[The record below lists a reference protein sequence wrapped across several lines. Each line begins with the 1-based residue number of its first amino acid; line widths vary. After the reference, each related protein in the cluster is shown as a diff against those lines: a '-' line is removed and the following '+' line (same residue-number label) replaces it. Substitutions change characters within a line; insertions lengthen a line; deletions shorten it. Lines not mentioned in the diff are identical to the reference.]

1 MKKLYYL
8 LLSLIMLYFTVTYL
22 QAQIKDSIYLKQHES
37 VKIAK
42 QIDDMPVSKEANKE
56 LLNFL
61 KQKVN
66 YIQDTLTE
74 SIEDKELGLF
84 TLTKED
90 NSNDINLIK
99 SLFPLCD
106 AKLVSV
112 PSIKVGEQI
121 DDMPVFTRGWE
132 ELMFFL
138 RQNVNYPQDAIKQGI
153 EGRVVVHFTI
163 SKDGS
168 AKDINIVRSLF
179 PSCDAEAVRVVSIM
193 PKWVPG
199 KLKGKPVDAIY
210 TLPLSFKLPKPSSV
224 TD

>member
-1 MKKLYYL
+1 MKKLHYL

-42 QIDDMPVSKEANKE
+42 QIDDMPV
-56 LLNFL
+56 
-61 KQKVN
+61 
-66 YIQDTLTE
+66 
-74 SIEDKELGLF
+74 F
-84 TLTKED
+84 T
-90 NSNDINLIK
+90 
-99 SLFPLCD
+99 
-106 AKLVSV
+106 
-112 PSIKVGEQI
+112 G
-121 DDMPVFTRGWE
+121 GWE

-138 RQNVNYPQDAIKQGI
+138 RQNVNYPQDALKQGI
-153 EGRVVVHFTI
+153 EGRVAVQFTV

-168 AKDINIVRSLF
+168 TKDINIVRSLF

-193 PKWVPG
+193 PKWIPG

-224 TD
+224 MD

>member
-1 MKKLYYL
+1 MKKLHYL

-42 QIDDMPVSKEANKE
+42 QIDDMPVSKEANNE

-121 DDMPVFTRGWE
+121 DDMPVFTGGWE

-138 RQNVNYPQDAIKQGI
+138 RQNVNYPQDA
-153 EGRVVVHFTI
+153 
-163 SKDGS
+163 
-168 AKDINIVRSLF
+168 
-179 PSCDAEAVRVVSIM
+179 
-193 PKWVPG
+193 
-199 KLKGKPVDAIY
+199 LK
-210 TLPLSFKLPKPSSV
+210 
-224 TD
+224 

>member
-8 LLSLIMLYFTVTYL
+8 LLSLIMLFLTATHL

-37 VKIAK
+37 VKASK

-56 LLNFL
+56 LLNLL

-66 YIQDTLTE
+66 YIQDTLTQ

-121 DDMPVFTRGWE
+121 DDMPVFTGGWE

-138 RQNVNYPQDAIKQGI
+138 RQNVNYPQDALKQGI
-153 EGRVVVHFTI
+153 EGTVVVHFTI

-168 AKDINIVRSLF
+168 TKDINIVRSLF

-224 TD
+224 AD